1 MLLGASITKLALLM
15 DNIQVVPDTSST
27 IGDPRENAEVL
38 VGNHMDIGRMS
49 GPEDPNY
56 DSVVGELRRMHSS
69 IVKLNARSADTTR
82 PANPINV
89 FSGWETSR
97 IDGETEQ
104 MAVESGTVGPG

>member
-1 MLLGASITKLALLM
+1 M
-15 DNIQVVPDTSST
+15 DNIQVVPDASST

-56 DSVVGELRRMHSS
+56 DSVVGELRRMYSS
-69 IVKLNARSADTTR
+69 IVKLNARSANMTT
-82 PANPINV
+82 PANINNV
-89 FSGWETSR
+89 LSGREIGH
-97 IDGETEQ
+97 IDGETKQ